1 MVKYIKS
8 CNNSEEIAE
17 SIAELII
24 TKCEILNW
32 ELVKEDIKSHYRT
45 LKAFVYGE
53 RRDYHNYLLL
63 VYNNHFNN
71 KDKTTFQEFFE
82 YLEGK

>member
-1 MVKYIKS
+1 MLKYIKP
-8 CNNSEEIAE
+8 CNNSKKVAKC
-17 SIAELII
+17 IAELII
-24 TKCEILNW
+24 TKCEVLSW
-32 ELVKEDIKSHYRT
+32 ELAKEDIKSHYIT
-45 LKAFVYGE
+45 LKAFVYGGN
-53 RRDYHNYLLL
+53 RDYHNYLLL